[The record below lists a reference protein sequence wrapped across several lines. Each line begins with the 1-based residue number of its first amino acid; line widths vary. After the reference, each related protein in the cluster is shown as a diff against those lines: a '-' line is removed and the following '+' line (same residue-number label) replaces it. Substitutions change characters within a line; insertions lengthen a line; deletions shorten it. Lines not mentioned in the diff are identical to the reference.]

1 MQGNCGRMMMLLMF
15 VMFSK
20 KQSMKRGR
28 VQKKYGNFLW
38 HLPLSVRP
46 TPSPP
51 SPLLMALISI
61 LFSPHFFSFAIES
74 YLGKPSRGKSEVFL
88 NIVQMGGGGQ
98 PMFKNYVGNCR
109 VFWRSFNN
117 MKFA

>member
-74 YLGKPSRGKSEVFL
+74 YLYETDFTLGPIKLFVLKSYNIHLVPIK
-88 NIVQMGGGGQ
+88 NIV
-98 PMFKNYVGNCR
+98 FKSYNWFKY
-109 VFWRSFNN
+109 
-117 MKFA
+117 